1 MLLRILLII
10 VVTTAVTVFSLNG
23 CKKSPDT
30 QQEQVKTLAD
40 YQDEAKEQITE
51 ENMAEELENI
61 EKAIEQ
67 DISQEP

>member
-1 MLLRILLII
+1 MLVRILLII
-10 VVTTAVTVFSLNG
+10 VVATAVTAFSVTG

-30 QQEQVKTLAD
+30 RQEQVKTLAD

-61 EKAIEQ
+61 EQAVERE
-67 DISQEP
+67 ISQEQ

>member
-10 VVTTAVTVFSLNG
+10 VVTTAVTVFSLSG
-23 CKKSPDT
+23 CKKSSDT
-30 QQEQVKTLAD
+30 QAKTLAE

-61 EKAIEQ
+61 EKAVEQ